1 MTDSQTD
8 PHTVLIVAAVFIL
21 AGLVKGTI
29 GLGLPTVAVGLLGLV
44 MPPAHAAALLV
55 VPSLVTNAWQLFA
68 GPRFG
73 GLLRRLWP
81 MLAGIGAGTWL
92 AAGTITAGHGAE
104 AAMGTALIAY
114 GLFGLMRIP
123 LAVPPPME
131 PWLGPLVGLVN
142 GAITAATGIFVLPSV
157 PYLQALGLQREDL
170 IQALGLSFTASTIAL
185 AVALG
190 TSGAFPTSA
199 LTTSILALAPALLG
213 MAAGTWLRG
222 RVRPETFRKWFFS
235 GLVAL
240 GADLAFS
247 GLH

>member
-1 MTDSQTD
+1 
-8 PHTVLIVAAVFIL
+8 
-21 AGLVKGTI
+21 
-29 GLGLPTVAVGLLGLV
+29 
-44 MPPAHAAALLV
+44 
-55 VPSLVTNAWQLFA
+55 
-68 GPRFG
+68 
-73 GLLRRLWP
+73 
-81 MLAGIGAGTWL
+81 
-92 AAGTITAGHGAE
+92 
-104 AAMGTALIAY
+104 
-114 GLFGLMRIP
+114 
-123 LAVPPPME
+123 ME